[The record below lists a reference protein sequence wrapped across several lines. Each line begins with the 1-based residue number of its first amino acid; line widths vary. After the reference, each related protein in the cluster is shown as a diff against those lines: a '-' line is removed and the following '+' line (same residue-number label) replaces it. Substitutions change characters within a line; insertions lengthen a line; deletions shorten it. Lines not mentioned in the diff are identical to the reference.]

1 MLTVTYN
8 SLRADHAWSI
18 ASQNLQRRNDFLS
31 AGIRFLEKHP
41 VDHKLASRLVILQYH
56 LRSTVRD
63 LVQETSSMKPAKSQ
77 AQQVQRQWMVVHQL
91 HYLLKQIDDQ
101 LLQCGRQSSD
111 FRQWRE
117 KRIMSRRTTPLKAT
131 SIYMN

>member
-41 VDHKLASRLVILQYH
+41 ADHKLASRLVILQYH

-63 LVQETSSMKPAKSQ
+63 LVQETAALKPAQSQ
-77 AQQVQRQWMVVHQL
+77 AHQVQRQWMVVHQL

-101 LLQCGRQSSD
+101 LLLCGRQSSD
-111 FRQWRE
+111 FRYWRE
-117 KRIMSRRTTPLKAT
+117 KSIMSRKTISLKAD
-131 SIYMN
+131 SMYMN